1 MRAGQNNV
9 KRERR
14 KSERVYLTSGGE
26 GVTTFLHDNYEENS
40 SVARTERDD
49 LTVLLNPDFFK
60 GQSDSF

>member
-14 KSERVYLTSGGE
+14 KSERVYFTSGVE

-40 SVARTERDD
+40 SVASTELNDGE
-49 LTVLLNPDFFK
+49 VLLNLAFFK
-60 GQSDSF
+60 GQSDIF